1 MPKLKTHKGL
11 SKKMKVHKSGTI
23 TIGRPG
29 LNHKTGKKNAKF
41 NLKKK
46 NGSTLSSADMNRLK
60 NVL

>member
-1 MPKLKTHKGL
+1 MPKIKTHKGT
-11 SKKMKVHKSGTI
+11 SKKMKVHKSGTV

-29 LNHKTGKKNAKF
+29 LNHKTGKKNTKF

-46 NGSTLSSADMNRLK
+46 KGSTLSSADRKRLK